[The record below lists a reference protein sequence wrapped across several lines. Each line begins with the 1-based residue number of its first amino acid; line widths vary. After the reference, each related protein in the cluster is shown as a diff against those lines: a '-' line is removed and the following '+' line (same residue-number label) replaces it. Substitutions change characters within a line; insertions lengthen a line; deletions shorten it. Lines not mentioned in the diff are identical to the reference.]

1 MFKENP
7 FDPVFDCQQ
16 VFKTLMNALA
26 RPGTIVSREK
36 NVEKLEGENAALLAA
51 GLALLDNWRRFC
63 VCGDPQLE
71 KELRE
76 LTYGVPD
83 VLSEADYLF
92 LTKEQTAGLSCREIL
107 EEAKAGTLAEPHKS
121 ATLFLMLDALTGGE
135 PCTLSGPGINGNIQ
149 ISLPQEGRR
158 WIEARQQI
166 GYEFP
171 CGIELYFLTPQ
182 GELMGV
188 PRKIKLKGNN

>member
-26 RPGTIVSREK
+26 RPGTIVSMEK

-83 VLSEADYLF
+83 VLSEADYSSDQGADCRAF
-92 LTKEQTAGLSCREIL
+92 LPGDSGRGQSGN
-107 EEAKAGTLAEPHKS
+107 
-121 ATLFLMLDALTGGE
+121 TGG
-135 PCTLSGPGINGNIQ
+135 
-149 ISLPQEGRR
+149 
-158 WIEARQQI
+158 
-166 GYEFP
+166 
-171 CGIELYFLTPQ
+171 TP
-182 GELMGV
+182 
-188 PRKIKLKGNN
+188 